1 MNRRGVNYDVG
12 RVLWRNWRPEFNRDG
27 VREDLRVIRDDL
39 HCDAVKLG
47 GRDLDRLVAA
57 SEEALGLG
65 LEVWFSPELWGRP
78 PGATLTHIA
87 RAAGA
92 AERLNRHW
100 PDRVVFSVA
109 TEATLFVRGII
120 PGFTFHQRIARLR
133 SAVRDGRHVD
143 PLQSFLE
150 RAVRRARA
158 VFGGPVTYASLP
170 FEPVDWSL
178 FDIVSVDHY
187 RDSRTEAGY
196 RGTLDRLVRHGRPVV
211 VTEFGMR
218 TYRGAGT
225 DGKLGTGISADRR
238 TRLLHPIPGVGRLI
252 RPRLGSGGYLR
263 DETYQ
268 ARRIVE
274 DLEILDEAGVD
285 GAFVCTFAE
294 PLLVHDP
301 DPWHDLDRGSL
312 ALVKTRADGTWERK
326 ESFRSVADFYGRV
339 DPAGR

>member
-1 MNRRGVNYDVG
+1 MQRRGVNYDVG
-12 RVLWRNWRPEFNRDG
+12 RVLWENWRPQFDRDR
-27 VREDLRVIRDDL
+27 VREDLRVIRDEL

-47 GRDLDRLVAA
+47 GRDLDRLIAA

-87 RAAGA
+87 RAAWA

-100 PDRVVFSVA
+100 PDQVVFSVA
-109 TEATLFVRGII
+109 TEATLFVRGIV
-120 PGFTFHQRIARLR
+120 PGLTLGRRMARMPA
-133 SAVRDGRHVD
+133 AVRDGRHVD
-143 PLQSFLE
+143 ALHDFLG
-150 RAVRRARA
+150 RAARRARA

-170 FEPVDWSL
+170 FEPVDWGL

-187 RDSRTEAGY
+187 RDSRAEAGY
-196 RGTLDRLVRHGRPVV
+196 RGTLARLARHGKPVV

-218 TYRGAGT
+218 TYRGADT
-225 DGKLGTGISADRR
+225 DGRLGTGISADRR
-238 TRLLHPIPGVGRLI
+238 TRLLHPVPGVRRLV
-252 RPRLGSGGYLR
+252 RPRLSSGDHVR
-263 DETYQ
+263 DEALQ

-274 DLEILDEAGVD
+274 DLTILDEAGVN

-301 DPWHDLDRGSL
+301 DPRYDFDRGSL
-312 ALVKTRADGTWERK
+312 ALVKTKTDGTWERK
-326 ESFRSVADFYGRV
+326 ESFRAVADFYGRV
-339 DPAGR
+339 TPAER